1 MSLKRNKPVDDE
13 EIVVNKQPMD
23 IEPDEDMCMC
33 GHCEIPE
40 HEFERNLL
48 INLMDTSNINTIKYN
63 RHNFEKG
70 VAEMSEIAGKITA
83 LVNAGLSP
91 SEAIEYIGATEANS
105 MTYKLQTA
113 LNKESNDTSIAVAK
127 ISGET
132 AMKQQF

>member
-1 MSLKRNKPVDDE
+1 MSLKLNKPVDDE

-23 IEPDEDMCMC
+23 TESDENMCMC

-48 INLMDTSNINTIKYN
+48 INLMDTSNVNTVKYN

-113 LNKESNDTSIAVAK
+113 LSKESNDTSIAVAK

>member
-1 MSLKRNKPVDDE
+1 MSLKLNKPVDDE

-23 IEPDEDMCMC
+23 TESDENMCMC

-48 INLMDTSNINTIKYN
+48 INLMDTSNINTVKYN

-91 SEAIEYIGATEANS
+91 SEAIEYIGVTEANS

-113 LNKESNDTSIAVAK
+113 LSKESNDTSIAVAK

>member
-1 MSLKRNKPVDDE
+1 MSLKLNKPVDDE

-23 IEPDEDMCMC
+23 TESDEDMCMC

-48 INLMDTSNINTIKYN
+48 INLMDTSNINTVKYN

-113 LNKESNDTSIAVAK
+113 LSKESNDTSIAVAK

>member
-1 MSLKRNKPVDDE
+1 MSFKLNKPVDDE

-23 IEPDEDMCMC
+23 TESDEDMCMC

-48 INLMDTSNINTIKYN
+48 INLMDTSNINTVKYN

-113 LNKESNDTSIAVAK
+113 LSKESNDTSIAVAK

>member
-40 HEFERNLL
+40 HEFEHNLL
-48 INLMDTSNINTIKYN
+48 INLMDTSNINTVKYN

-113 LNKESNDTSIAVAK
+113 LSKESNDTSIAVAK

>member
-48 INLMDTSNINTIKYN
+48 IDLMDTSNINTIKYN

-113 LNKESNDTSIAVAK
+113 LSKESNDTSIAVAK

>member
-23 IEPDEDMCMC
+23 IEQDEDMCMC

-48 INLMDTSNINTIKYN
+48 IKLMDTSNINTVKYN

-113 LNKESNDTSIAVAK
+113 LSKESNDTSIAVAK
-127 ISGET
+127 ISGEM

>member
-48 INLMDTSNINTIKYN
+48 INLMDTANINTVKYN

-113 LNKESNDTSIAVAK
+113 LSKESNDTSIAVAK

>member
-48 INLMDTSNINTIKYN
+48 ITLMDTSNINTVKYN

-113 LNKESNDTSIAVAK
+113 LSKESNDTSIAVAK

>member
-23 IEPDEDMCMC
+23 IESDEDMCMC

-113 LNKESNDTSIAVAK
+113 LSKESNDTSIAVAK

>member
-1 MSLKRNKPVDDE
+1 MSIKRNKPVDDE

-113 LNKESNDTSIAVAK
+113 LSKESNDTSIAVAK

>member
-48 INLMDTSNINTIKYN
+48 INLMDTSNINTVKYN

-113 LNKESNDTSIAVAK
+113 LSKESNDTSIAVAK
-127 ISGET
+127 ISGNT

>member
-23 IEPDEDMCMC
+23 IESDEDMCMC

-48 INLMDTSNINTIKYN
+48 INLMDTSNINTVKYN

-105 MTYKLQTA
+105 MTYKLQTT
-113 LNKESNDTSIAVAK
+113 LSKESNDTSIAVAK

>member
-1 MSLKRNKPVDDE
+1 MSFKLNKPADDE
-13 EIVVNKQPMD
+13 EVAVNKQPMD

-33 GHCEIPE
+33 GHCDIPE

-48 INLMDTSNINTIKYN
+48 INLMDTSNITTIKYN

-70 VAEMSEIAGKITA
+70 VIAMSEIAGKITA

-105 MTYKLQTA
+105 MTYKLQTT
-113 LNKESNDTSIAVAK
+113 LSKENNDTSVAIAK

>member
-113 LNKESNDTSIAVAK
+113 LSKESNDTSIAVAK

>member
-1 MSLKRNKPVDDE
+1 MSLKLNKPVDDE

-23 IEPDEDMCMC
+23 TESDEDMCMC

-48 INLMDTSNINTIKYN
+48 INLMDTSNINTVKYN

-105 MTYKLQTA
+105 MTYKLQTT
-113 LNKESNDTSIAVAK
+113 LSKESNNTSIAVAK

>member
-1 MSLKRNKPVDDE
+1 MSNKRNKPVDDE
-13 EIVVNKQPMD
+13 EIVVNKQLMD
-23 IEPDEDMCMC
+23 TEPDEDMCMC
-33 GHCEIPE
+33 GHCKIPE

-48 INLMDTSNINTIKYN
+48 INLMDTSNINTVKYN
-63 RHNFEKG
+63 CHNFEKG

-105 MTYKLQTA
+105 MTYKLQTT
-113 LNKESNDTSIAVAK
+113 LSKESNDTSIAVAK

>member
-13 EIVVNKQPMD
+13 EIVVNKQSMD

-113 LNKESNDTSIAVAK
+113 LSKESNDTSIAVAK

>member
-1 MSLKRNKPVDDE
+1 MSNKRNKPVDDE
-13 EIVVNKQPMD
+13 EIVVNKQLMD
-23 IEPDEDMCMC
+23 TEPDEDMCMC

-40 HEFERNLL
+40 HEFARNLL
-48 INLMDTSNINTIKYN
+48 INLMDTSNINTVKYN
-63 RHNFEKG
+63 CHNFEKG

-105 MTYKLQTA
+105 MTYKLQTT
-113 LNKESNDTSIAVAK
+113 LSKESNDTSIAVAK

>member
-105 MTYKLQTA
+105 MIYKLQTA
-113 LNKESNDTSIAVAK
+113 LSKESNDTSIAVAK

>member
-48 INLMDTSNINTIKYN
+48 INLMDTSNINTVKYN

-83 LVNAGLSP
+83 LINAGLSP

-113 LNKESNDTSIAVAK
+113 LSKESNDTSIAVAK

>member
-1 MSLKRNKPVDDE
+1 MSLKLNKPVDDE

-23 IEPDEDMCMC
+23 TESDEDMCMC

-48 INLMDTSNINTIKYN
+48 INLMDTSNINTVKYN

-113 LNKESNDTSIAVAK
+113 LSKENNDTSIAVAK
-127 ISGET
+127 ISGDT

>member
-1 MSLKRNKPVDDE
+1 MSLKTNKPVDNE
-13 EIVVNKQPMD
+13 EIVAKKQSMD
-23 IEPDEDMCMC
+23 TEPDEDMCMC

-40 HEFERNLL
+40 HELERNLL
-48 INLMDTSNINTIKYN
+48 INFMDTSNINTVKYN

-70 VAEMSEIAGKITA
+70 VTEMSEIAGKITA

-105 MTYKLQTA
+105 MTYKLQTT
-113 LNKESNDTSIAVAK
+113 LSKESNDTSIAVAK

>member
-23 IEPDEDMCMC
+23 IEPDEDMCMY

-113 LNKESNDTSIAVAK
+113 LSKESNDTSIAVSK

>member
-23 IEPDEDMCMC
+23 IESEEDMCMC

-48 INLMDTSNINTIKYN
+48 INLMDTSNINTVKYN

-91 SEAIEYIGATEANS
+91 SEAIVPEKFPLFKRPE
-105 MTYKLQTA
+105 
-113 LNKESNDTSIAVAK
+113 
-127 ISGET
+127 
-132 AMKQQF
+132 

>member
-1 MSLKRNKPVDDE
+1 MSLKLNKPVDDE

-23 IEPDEDMCMC
+23 TESDENMCMC

-40 HEFERNLL
+40 HEFKRNLL
-48 INLMDTSNINTIKYN
+48 INLMDTSNINTVKYN

-113 LNKESNDTSIAVAK
+113 LSKESNDTSIAVAK

>member
-13 EIVVNKQPMD
+13 EIVVNKQTMD
-23 IEPDEDMCMC
+23 IEPNEDMCMC
-33 GHCEIPE
+33 GNCEIPE

-48 INLMDTSNINTIKYN
+48 INLMDTSNINTVKYN

-70 VAEMSEIAGKITA
+70 VTEMSEIAGKITA

-105 MTYKLQTA
+105 MTYKLQTT
-113 LNKESNDTSIAVAK
+113 LSKESNDTSIAVAK

>member
-1 MSLKRNKPVDDE
+1 MSLKLNKPVDDE

-23 IEPDEDMCMC
+23 TESDEDMCMC

-48 INLMDTSNINTIKYN
+48 INLMDTSNINTVKYN

-105 MTYKLQTA
+105 MTYKLQTT
-113 LNKESNDTSIAVAK
+113 LSKESNDTSIAVAK

>member
-1 MSLKRNKPVDDE
+1 MSLKLNKPVDDE
-13 EIVVNKQPMD
+13 EIVVNKQSMD

-113 LNKESNDTSIAVAK
+113 LSKESNDTSIAVAK

>member
-1 MSLKRNKPVDDE
+1 MSLKLNKPVDDE

-23 IEPDEDMCMC
+23 TESDEDMCMC

-48 INLMDTSNINTIKYN
+48 INLMDTSNINTVKYN

-113 LNKESNDTSIAVAK
+113 LSKENNDTSIAVAK

>member
-13 EIVVNKQPMD
+13 EIVVNKQPMN

-70 VAEMSEIAGKITA
+70 IAEMSEIAGKITA

-113 LNKESNDTSIAVAK
+113 LSKESNDTSIAVAK

-132 AMKQQF
+132 AMKQRF

>member
-13 EIVVNKQPMD
+13 EIVVNKQPMN

-113 LNKESNDTSIAVAK
+113 LSKESNDTSIAVAK

>member
-13 EIVVNKQPMD
+13 EIVVNKQSMN

-113 LNKESNDTSIAVAK
+113 LSKESNDTSIAVAK